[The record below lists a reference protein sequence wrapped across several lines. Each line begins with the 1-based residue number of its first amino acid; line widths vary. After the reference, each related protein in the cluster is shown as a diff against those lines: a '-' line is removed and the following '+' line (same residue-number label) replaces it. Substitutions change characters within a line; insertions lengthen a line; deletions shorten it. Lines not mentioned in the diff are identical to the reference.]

1 MNSMKAIDLVLAY
14 CRNKR
19 LIIQVDK
26 FLNYDGVTDAVRAG
40 LVRVIHVF
48 LKSQSI

>member
-1 MNSMKAIDLVLAY
+1 MNSMKAIHLVLVY

-19 LIIQVDK
+19 LIIEVDK
-26 FLNYDGVTDAVRAG
+26 FLNYDGVTDAVRGG
-40 LVRVIHVF
+40 LVRIIHIF